1 MNKTTKL
8 LVATLFAAFTVPALA
23 QAPATTPSTPNID
36 KREANQ
42 QRRIDEGVKS
52 GQLTP
57 REAARLEKGQQ
68 RVEKIE
74 ARAKADGKVT
84 PRERTQIEH
93 AQNRES
99 RAIEREK
106 HDRQH
111 VKK

>member
-1 MNKTTKL
+1 MNKTSTL
-8 LVATLFAAFTVPALA
+8 LAAVMFAAFTAPAFA
-23 QAPATTPSTPNID
+23 QAPSAPPATPRVD

-57 REAARLEKGQQ
+57 REAARAEKGQA
-68 RVEKIE
+68 RIEKME
-74 ARAKADGKVT
+74 ERAKADGKVT
-84 PRERTQIEH
+84 PKERAHLQH

-99 RAIEREK
+99 RQIAREK